1 MNNLVRTIYMALF
14 VLLTIPALASAD
26 NHVRTD
32 YTPLPEEKYFEQTPY
47 LSGGLGID
55 IRKDMREQLES
66 YNLKLVFANDKGEYL
81 ADIDVKIV
89 DEQGRWMLAANSKGP
104 WLYTRLPAGEYTVLA
119 NYDQVLRI
127 KKVSVK
133 TDLQQIQNVVW

>member
-1 MNNLVRTIYMALF
+1 MKHLQKTICLAF
-14 VLLTIPALASAD
+14 FLLILPTLGAAD

-32 YTPLPEEKYFEQTPY
+32 YTPLPEEKYYENTPY
-47 LSGGLGID
+47 LSGGLGVD
-55 IRKDMREQLES
+55 TREDMREQLDD

-89 DEQGRWMLAANSKGP
+89 DEQGRWMLATNSKGP

-119 NYDQVLRI
+119 NHDRILRMN
-127 KKVSVK
+127 KVSLHS
-133 TDLQQIQNVVW
+133 DRQQILNIVW